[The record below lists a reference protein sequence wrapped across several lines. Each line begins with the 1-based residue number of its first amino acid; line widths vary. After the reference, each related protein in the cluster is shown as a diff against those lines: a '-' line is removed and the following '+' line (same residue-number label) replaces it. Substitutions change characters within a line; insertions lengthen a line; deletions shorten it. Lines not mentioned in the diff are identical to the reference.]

1 MSIETQPAPTNEH
14 QPPASEVTTDDDLK
28 LLEQEFNKQEPAT
41 NEQTT
46 ETAGQETENSAEPT
60 PPSRGV
66 SALRRVADVFSDLS
80 LALHDRADK
89 YYLKA
94 DQNTAYA
101 TYADNISTTQGRE
114 RTDRQTDR
122 AEYRAEK
129 MEQARDILRGIGRGA
144 RGAMV
149 RASVELRYAKIV
161 IGEKVDQVQD
171 SYSTAKET
179 VVGKVAEVRTAV
191 GAKTGEIT
199 TAVTDTAESI
209 KQKVTLEAELFLDDL
224 RRAVESGKES
234 FDNGMDRV
242 NNKKKAIVNE
252 YNSARAIVSATVSER
267 MSQVG
272 DYFKQRKDAAE
283 VRKAERIAAS
293 DARKLESAKQ
303 RDILRRT
310 ANVEVQKRVDQHEA
324 NKSERAEKAFDAK
337 RKREIGRAA
346 MKTAFKVGV
355 QTGRETYDALTK

>member
-1 MSIETQPAPTNEH
+1 MSIETQPAPTSEH
-14 QPPASEVTTDDDLK
+14 QPPASEVATPDDLT
-28 LLEQEFNKQEPAT
+28 LLEQEFNEQEPVT
-41 NEQTT
+41 SEQGT
-46 ETAGQETENSAEPT
+46 EAAGQETETSAEPS

-66 SALRRVADVFSDLS
+66 LALRRVADVLFDLS
-80 LALHDRADK
+80 QAMHDRADK
-89 YYLKA
+89 YFLKA

-161 IGEKVDQVQD
+161 IGEKVDLVQD

-191 GAKTGEIT
+191 GAKTSEIT
-199 TAVTDTAESI
+199 TAATDTAESI
-209 KQKVTLEAELFLDDL
+209 KQKVTLEAELFLDDI

-234 FDNGMDRV
+234 LDNGMDRV

-324 NKSERAEKAFDAK
+324 KKSERVEKARAIGLN
-337 RKREIGRAA
+337 RAIGRAA
-346 MKTAFKVGV
+346 VGPAIKLAV
-355 QTGRETYDALTK
+355 TGRYK